1 MVEYLENEN
10 STVNLENYVI
20 LIEDAALQV
29 IIKGNTQLKIIDRS
43 IIPDTQNTILYEY
56 QIIITPDFQN
66 TIS

>member
-29 IIKGNTQLKIIDRS
+29 IIKSNTHLKIIDRS
-43 IIPDTQNTILYEY
+43 IIPDTQKTILY
-56 QIIITPDFQN
+56 
-66 TIS
+66 